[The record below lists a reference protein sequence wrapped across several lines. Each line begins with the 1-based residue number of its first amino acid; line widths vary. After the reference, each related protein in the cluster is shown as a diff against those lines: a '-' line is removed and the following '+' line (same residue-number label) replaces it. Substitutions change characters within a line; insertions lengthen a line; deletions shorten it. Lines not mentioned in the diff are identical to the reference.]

1 MPDCCAVCGTNHCP
15 DADETYRAVVVAS
28 EPITTEAW
36 TEVSEGTVLVVDEG
50 GTVTAVDLLAQAA

>member
-1 MPDCCAVCGTNHCP
+1 MCGTNHCP